1 MTIILTIGHSTRSFE
16 EFTRILQAHS
26 VTLVAD
32 IRTIPRS
39 RHNPQFNV
47 DTLPGALEASKI
59 EYLHAK
65 SLGGLRRPFKNSVN
79 TAWKN
84 DSFRG
89 FADYMQSAEFSL
101 SLDGLLEA
109 ARDDKVALM
118 CAEAVPWKC
127 HRSLVAD
134 ALLIRGIQVRHI
146 MSQTEVRAHTLT
158 PWAKVDGARITY
170 PSSQQFLI
178 DGSKDSLG
186 HGFDVG
192 ESADGDEEQG

>member
-1 MTIILTIGHSTRSFE
+1 M
-16 EFTRILQAHS
+16 QAYS

-39 RHNPQFNV
+39 RHNPQFNIN
-47 DTLPGALEASKI
+47 TLPGALEASKI

-65 SLGGLRRPFKNSVN
+65 GLGGLRRPFKDSVN

-89 FADYMQSAEFSL
+89 FADYMQSAEFSS
-101 SLDGLLEA
+101 SLDSLLEV
-109 ARDDKVALM
+109 ARNDQVALM
-118 CAEAVPWKC
+118 CAEAVPWRC

-146 MSQTEVRAHTLT
+146 MSQMEVRTHTLT
-158 PWAKVDGARITY
+158 PWAEVDGTRISY
-170 PSSQQFLI
+170 PSSQLTL
-178 DGSKDSLG
+178 DRSKVSLG

-192 ESADGDEEQG
+192 ESADGDEEKGEEG

>member
-1 MTIILTIGHSTRSFE
+1 M
-16 EFTRILQAHS
+16 QAHS

-39 RHNPQFNV
+39 RHNPQFNI

-59 EYLHAK
+59 EYMHAK
-65 SLGGLRRPFKNSVN
+65 GLGGLRRPFKNSVN

-101 SLDGLLEA
+101 SLDGLLEV
-109 ARDDKVALM
+109 ARDAQVVLM
-118 CAEAVPWKC
+118 CAEAVPWRC

-134 ALLIRGIQVRHI
+134 ALLVRGIQVRHI
-146 MSQTEVRAHTLT
+146 MSERQVRTHSLT
-158 PWAKVDGARITY
+158 PWAKVDGTKITY
-170 PSSQQFLI
+170 PASQLPLI
-178 DGSKDSLG
+178 DGSKVSLG
-186 HGFDVG
+186 HGFDVS
-192 ESADGDEEQG
+192 ESADGDEEKGEEG